1 MVSEIRNE
9 DSQDKKIEEIELISD
24 EGWWLINI
32 NISINSLKSQ
42 NEAEVI
48 VTEGERNNTSMI
60 QVKYEVA
67 WFWWSKE
74 IEGQGS
80 TTNDDY
86 GDMIVLKT

>member
-9 DSQDKKIEEIELISD
+9 DSQDKKIDEIELISD

-48 VTEGERNNTSMI
+48 VTEGERNDISMI

-67 WFWWSKE
+67 WFWWSK
-74 IEGQGS
+74 
-80 TTNDDY
+80 
-86 GDMIVLKT
+86 